1 MSREIV
7 EDMLMCGIEPVAIN
21 AVYEMGRK
29 SMHCHQHGGNYVI
42 NCDHCNAVDEA
53 VYDLCRASGILA
65 QAAAEMKDRGATYDQ
80 PEGERSMG
88 KTVAA
93 FAAVTGVHMTE
104 QQGWQFMELLKMVRS
119 NQGGYRADSFVDG
132 AAYASLAGEAAAKG
146 KGA

>member
-1 MSREIV
+1 
-7 EDMLMCGIEPVAIN
+7 
-21 AVYEMGRK
+21 MGPR
-29 SMHCHQHGGNYVI
+29 CLVHGGNYTASCSFCNEHWMDGMAI
-42 NCDHCNAVDEA
+42 NCMKHGLTFKDSCPQCEA
-53 VYDLCRASGILA
+53 VTDLCRASDILA

-93 FAAVTGVHMTE
+93 FAAVTGIHMTE

-132 AAYASLAGEAAAKG
+132 AAYASLAGEAAAKER
-146 KGA
+146 GA